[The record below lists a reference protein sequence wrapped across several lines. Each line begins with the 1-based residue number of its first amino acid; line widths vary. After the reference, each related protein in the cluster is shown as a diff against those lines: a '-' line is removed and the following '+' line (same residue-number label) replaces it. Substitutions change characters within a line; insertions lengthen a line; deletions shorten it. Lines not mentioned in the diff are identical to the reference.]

1 MKKINFSWSSLA
13 LLSVS
18 LMLVSCSKEDQLT
31 NEELESY
38 AEEVV
43 FRTQESVNMGTFGC
57 YDLVFP
63 VTVLFPDRTTAEV
76 SSYEEMHSSIVQ
88 WRRANPRAK
97 ARPQLQLPY
106 EVMDEDGQ
114 IYLIDSFAKQLELR
128 RACAKT
134 FFDDNGP
141 KGHKDRPKQCF
152 KVVFPLTIHFPDG
165 TTLLVNN
172 RMEFHSALREWVKAN
187 PNANARP
194 IIGLPFT
201 VLLRNG
207 NKVLIETRDELR
219 RLRASCK

>member
-1 MKKINFSWSSLA
+1 MNKIIFKWSMLA
-13 LLSVS
+13 LLFVS
-18 LMLVSCSKEDQLT
+18 LMQVSCSKEEQLT

-38 AEEVV
+38 AEEVI

-63 VTVLFPDRTTAEV
+63 VTVLFPDRTTTEV
-76 SSYEEMHSSIVQ
+76 SSYEEMHSTIVQ
-88 WRRANPRAK
+88 WRRSNPRVK

-106 EVMDEDGQ
+106 EVTDEDGQ

-128 RACAKT
+128 KACAKT
-134 FFDDNGP
+134 FFDNNGP

-152 KVVFPLTIHFPDG
+152 IVVFPLTIHYPDG
-165 TTLLVNN
+165 TTLLVEN
-172 RMEFHSALREWVKAN
+172 RMEFQSALREWVEAN
-187 PNANARP
+187 PNANGRP
-194 IIGLPFT
+194 IVGLPFT